1 MAAPALEDRSCV
13 ILATNDYSSHTYT
26 LHHIDVAPFFSHPD
40 PDDEAMDGIP
50 LPPASARFDKP
61 PFPRNCFVNFHLLR
75 GGGIYGG
82 GDVKVVSTDG
92 ERRTVI
98 YDVKSRAVRGGPV
111 MRARKGSPISASV
124 GDGLFVLELVP
135 DKGKGCFEALRYDR
149 LREDWFW
156 HSLPRP
162 PYVREPGS
170 TCSAVAA
177 HTAAAGG
184 RIWTYTKN
192 AGTYSFDTRRCS
204 WRKEGDWALPF
215 VGKAEHVPVCG
226 RDGLSFGFASIS
238 GPLCAVDLATATAE
252 SPPEVRGVWEEF
264 RLPGDWLGGT
274 SSLVHLG
281 SGKMCIFRFF
291 GTVPSPP
298 IDRSGKKPDRF
309 VVITPVEV
317 GPGDD
322 NDKEIKMVK
331 HRSKRIKLD
340 RFNGHITWVL

>member
-1 MAAPALEDRSCV
+1 
-13 ILATNDYSSHTYT
+13 
-26 LHHIDVAPFFSHPD
+26 
-40 PDDEAMDGIP
+40 
-50 LPPASARFDKP
+50 
-61 PFPRNCFVNFHLLR
+61 
-75 GGGIYGG
+75 
-82 GDVKVVSTDG
+82 
-92 ERRTVI
+92 
-98 YDVKSRAVRGGPV
+98 
-111 MRARKGSPISASV
+111 MRARKGRPISASV
-124 GDGLFVLELVP
+124 GEGLFVLELIP

-149 LREDWFW
+149 LQEDWFW
-156 HSLPRP
+156 HSLPP
-162 PYVREPGS
+162 LVEKGPFVP
-170 TCSAVAA
+170 VHKA
-177 HTAAAGG
+177 HLFIEKGGVTAAAGG

-215 VGKAEHVPVCG
+215 VGKVKHVPVCG
-226 RDGLSFGFASIS
+226 RDRLSFGFASIS
-238 GPLCAVDLATATAE
+238 SPLCAVDLATATAE

-309 VVITPVEV
+309 VVITPIEV

-340 RFNGHITWVL
+340 RLNGHITWVL

>member
-1 MAAPALEDRSCV
+1 MPKIQKGQKPGEGGATRRTALLLEEGRRLGAAVRRKSR
-13 ILATNDYSSHTYT
+13 
-26 LHHIDVAPFFSHPD
+26 
-40 PDDEAMDGIP
+40 
-50 LPPASARFDKP
+50 ARP
-61 PFPRNCFVNFHLLR
+61 GVRP
-75 GGGIYGG
+75 
-82 GDVKVVSTDG
+82 
-92 ERRTVI
+92 RRTV
-98 YDVKSRAVRGGPV
+98 
-111 MRARKGSPISASV
+111 
-124 GDGLFVLELVP
+124 F
-135 DKGKGCFEALRYDR
+135 R
-149 LREDWFW
+149 LRV
-156 HSLPRP
+156 H
-162 PYVREPGS
+162 
-170 TCSAVAA
+170 
-177 HTAAAGG
+177 
-184 RIWTYTKN
+184 
-192 AGTYSFDTRRCS
+192 
-204 WRKEGDWALPF
+204 
-215 VGKAEHVPVCG
+215 
-226 RDGLSFGFASIS
+226 
-238 GPLCAVDLATATAE
+238 LCAVDLATATAE